1 MRCDSHLVH
10 SWIVVLGV
18 CLSRLAAQCATVP
31 GACAMVNILPS
42 WFPNAGPHSVSST
55 WHTGTH
61 WRRNVSSSDH
71 HLVIILQAPT
81 AIVPPPACCSNS
93 LCMRLWLALLGSTGG
108 TSSVVLCDGAP
119 CALCRQW
126 SEVVSWDTSAE
137 TISEHPSCARQ
148 RLFSLLAPP
157 SLLHGTRETLESTP
171 PG

>member
-1 MRCDSHLVH
+1 VRCDSHLVH

-71 HLVIILQAPT
+71 HLVIILQACNSPT
-81 AIVPPPACCSNS
+81 ADVLQHS
-93 LCMRLWLALLGSTGG
+93 LCMRLWLAVLGSTGG
-108 TSSVVLCDGAP
+108 TGSVVLCDGAP

-126 SEVVSWDTSAE
+126 SEVVSWDTSTE

-148 RLFSLLAPP
+148 RHFSLLAPP
-157 SLLHGTRETLESTP
+157 SFLHGTRETLESTP